1 MARVIL
7 LIDFS
12 EDYARRLLK
21 GIVQYSKKHEPW
33 VLCKMPMSYKDLYGI
48 EGVVEWAVKWKAD
61 GIIAQ
66 FYSTDN
72 VQIFKK
78 NGIIAIA
85 QDFKTRFSDIPNI
98 TGTHKLAGKIGANYF
113 IKKGFRFFGFYG
125 IKDVVWSEERCKG
138 FVNEVARC
146 GINNNMYVYE
156 NESAKESWQY
166 ETVPLIEWL
175 NKLPK
180 PIAIMACDDNHAHH
194 ISEICSQCHI
204 KIPEE
209 ISLLG
214 VDNDESICTLSDPFL
229 SSLDQAVEKGGY
241 ETAMLMDKLI
251 ADPNQKYED
260 VIVYPTQ
267 IITRQSSDVYATNDK
282 YIAIILKHIHLQFNR
297 KLNIDEL
304 TRLVP
309 LSRRLLEERFK
320 QVTGFPLYTYI
331 MNFRVDKFAH
341 KLLETNYSINEIA
354 DELGFWDHKNIARQ
368 FKQVKGCT
376 PSEYRIKY
384 SLKNY

>member
-1 MARVIL
+1 
-7 LIDFS
+7 
-12 EDYARRLLK
+12 
-21 GIVQYSKKHEPW
+21 
-33 VLCKMPMSYKDLYGI
+33 
-48 EGVVEWAVKWKAD
+48 
-61 GIIAQ
+61 
-66 FYSTDN
+66 
-72 VQIFKK
+72 
-78 NGIIAIA
+78 
-85 QDFKTRFSDIPNI
+85 
-98 TGTHKLAGKIGANYF
+98 
-113 IKKGFRFFGFYG
+113 
-125 IKDVVWSEERCKG
+125 
-138 FVNEVARC
+138 
-146 GINNNMYVYE
+146 
-156 NESAKESWQY
+156 
-166 ETVPLIEWL
+166 
-175 NKLPK
+175 
-180 PIAIMACDDNHAHH
+180 
-194 ISEICSQCHI
+194 
-204 KIPEE
+204 
-209 ISLLG
+209 
-214 VDNDESICTLSDPFL
+214 
-229 SSLDQAVEKGGY
+229 
-241 ETAMLMDKLI
+241 MLMDKLI